1 MPLRIFENFT
11 PIFSYAHGSNVKA
24 GCIIM
29 PNAKWK
35 VAWDFFIVILLLWV
49 SIVVPFRLAFYD
61 QDNKNW
67 FITYT
72 IVDCFFLIDIILSF
86 FTALVDESEI
96 ITKKSEIARRYLKF
110 WFWIDLVSIL
120 PLDLIEKAGMNFN
133 AILRFAKIGK
143 LYKLIRLSRLAK
155 LFKLLKR

>member
-1 MPLRIFENFT
+1 M
-11 PIFSYAHGSNVKA
+11 
-24 GCIIM
+24 
-29 PNAKWK
+29 
-35 VAWDFFIVILLLWV
+35 
-49 SIVVPFRLAFYD
+49 
-61 QDNKNW
+61 
-67 FITYT
+67 
-72 IVDCFFLIDIILSF
+72 
-86 FTALVDESEI
+86 VDESEI